1 MAKARKTSSKRM
13 SADLSLRRAGN
24 VKGGVPAVQTQ
35 TKDLQSQDKLGNFQI
50 QTLMSDY
57 NQAR

>member
-1 MAKARKTSSKRM
+1 M
-13 SADLSLRRAGN
+13 SLRRAGN
-24 VKGGVPAVQTQ
+24 VKGEVPAVQTQ

-50 QTLMSDY
+50 QTLMSDD